1 METNT
6 KREKTA
12 PTMTELNA
20 MPNQRGI
27 QKNPSW
33 NQLRE
38 QVRQQYGE
46 NYFKDRSSEDLIE
59 EIVNTATWEETW
71 TRELGKLTEENA
83 ILLQRIE
90 AMKKEITQ
98 LRQLN
103 DAYGISLDRFFES
116 RSVTCLK
123 RT

>member
-1 METNT
+1 
-6 KREKTA
+6 
-12 PTMTELNA
+12 MTELNA
-20 MPNQRGI
+20 MPNQQGI
-27 QKNPSW
+27 QINPSW
-33 NQLRE
+33 EQLRE
-38 QVRQQYGE
+38 KVRQQYGE

-71 TRELGKLTEENA
+71 TRELSKLTEENA

-90 AMKKEITQ
+90 AMKKEIAQ

>member
-27 QKNPSW
+27 QMNPSW

>member
-1 METNT
+1 
-6 KREKTA
+6 
-12 PTMTELNA
+12 MTELNA

-27 QKNPSW
+27 QMNPSW

>member
-27 QKNPSW
+27 QMNPSW

-123 RT
+123 RI